1 MPHFF
6 TRNRKKFSVNFS
18 EIEDQ
23 STSETPFWEVQRGEA
38 LQVLTTFY
46 SSWQDLWT
54 ATKRTLGP
62 VTLSEDGRRRLEY
75 YESEQQKTVLKL
87 LASTLVAWEKDDQSA
102 FSAAVIALARELRP
116 SLTHFETSDTEQ
128 PFALTPFQTELL
140 KNYTRSEATSLK
152 STITELQRLA
162 WRKFEFGDK
171 VLSPSLAEALI
182 RERLGLSNFD
192 FLDFKSEPEFNAHG
206 FLPAL
211 LQESADFGL

>member
-1 MPHFF
+1 MPHFLS
-6 TRNRKKFSVNFS
+6 RNRKKFSVNFS

-23 STSETPFWEVQRGEA
+23 TVSETPFWEVQRGEA

-46 SSWQDLWT
+46 SSWQDLWA
-54 ATKRTLGP
+54 ATKRALGP
-62 VTLSEDGRRRLEY
+62 VTLSEEGRHRLEF

-87 LASTLVAWEKDDQSA
+87 LASTLVAWEKDDRPA
-102 FSAAVIALARELRP
+102 FSAAIFDLAHELRP
-116 SLTHFETSDTEQ
+116 SLTHFETSETE
-128 PFALTPFQTELL
+128 PFSLTPFQTELL

-171 VLSPSLAEALI
+171 VLSPSLAEALL

-192 FLDFKSEPEFNAHG
+192 FLDFTSEPEFNAHG

>member
-1 MPHFF
+1 MPHFLF
-6 TRNRKKFSVNFS
+6 KHRKKFSINFS
-18 EIEDQ
+18 EIENEAQ
-23 STSETPFWEVQRGEA
+23 NETPFWEVQRGEA

-54 ATKRTLGP
+54 ATKRALGP
-62 VTLSEDGRRRLEY
+62 VSLSEDGRRRLEY
-75 YESEQQKTVLKL
+75 YESEQQKTALKL
-87 LASTLVAWEKDDQSA
+87 LANTLVAWEKDDQPA

-116 SLTHFETSDTEQ
+116 SLTHFETSDTE
-128 PFALTPFQTELL
+128 PFTLTPFQAELL
-140 KNYTRSEATSLK
+140 KNYTRSEAISLK

-192 FLDFKSEPEFNAHG
+192 FLDFKNEPEFNAHG

>member
-6 TRNRKKFSVNFS
+6 TRNRKKFSINFS
-18 EIEDQ
+18 EIE
-23 STSETPFWEVQRGEA
+23 SESALETPFWEVQRGEA

-54 ATKRTLGP
+54 ATKRALGP
-62 VTLSEDGRRRLEY
+62 VNLSEDGRRRLEF
-75 YESEQQKTVLKL
+75 YESEQQKTILRL

-102 FSAAVIALARELRP
+102 FSAAIFDLARELRP
-116 SLTHFETSDTEQ
+116 SLTHFETSETE
-128 PFALTPFQTELL
+128 PFSLTPAQSELL
-140 KNYTRSEATSLK
+140 KHYTRAEATSLK
-152 STITELQRLA
+152 SAITELQRLA

-171 VLSPSLAEALI
+171 ALSPSLAEALI

-192 FLDFKSEPEFNAHG
+192 FLDFATEPEFNARG